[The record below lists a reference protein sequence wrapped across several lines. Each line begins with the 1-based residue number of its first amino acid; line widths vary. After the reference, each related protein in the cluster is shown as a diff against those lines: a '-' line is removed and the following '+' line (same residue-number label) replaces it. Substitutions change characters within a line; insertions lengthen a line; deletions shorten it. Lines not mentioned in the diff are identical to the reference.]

1 VVQEQR
7 LDEQARCI
15 LGLTQRPNPTATRN
29 AAMARLLQIH
39 HLRRGVPEQYRSRVV
54 EISSPSFRLR
64 EPRCPCL
71 CGGEGLLTFIT
82 CSGCCH
88 VTVAC
93 DEVGTV
99 FVSPRDLSELSGA
112 SWLSGFE
119 DGLCPHCRDVS
130 LRDFRFSTGEEIQA
144 LGFSPTEYV

>member
-1 VVQEQR
+1 
-7 LDEQARCI
+7 
-15 LGLTQRPNPTATRN
+15 
-29 AAMARLLQIH
+29 M
-39 HLRRGVPEQYRSRVV
+39 
-54 EISSPSFRLR
+54 EINSLSFRLR
-64 EPRCPCL
+64 VPRCPCL

-82 CSGCCH
+82 CPGCGH

-99 FVSPRDLSELSGA
+99 FVGPRDLSELLGA

-119 DGLCPHCRDVS
+119 DGLCLKCRSVS

-144 LGFSPTEYV
+144 IGFSPSEYV

>member
-1 VVQEQR
+1 MQGR
-7 LDEQARCI
+7 LS
-15 LGLTQRPNPTATRN
+15 
-29 AAMARLLQIH
+29 AAGGRS
-39 HLRRGVPEQYRSRVV
+39 VPALHRSRVV

-82 CSGCCH
+82 CPGCGH

-119 DGLCPHCRDVS
+119 DGLCPKCRDVS
-130 LRDFRFSTGEEIQA
+130 LRDFRFSTGDEIQA
-144 LGFSPTEYV
+144 VGFSPSEYV